1 VYGGITGSF
10 IGLPL
15 VKCHHDLCG
24 NWSRL
29 IRSEFRQYCPNVSV
43 LMDVNW
49 VMLPNAFDLHAKFE
63 DDILEIMYLETHH
76 HLMVDLRNQALIS
89 DDEEIFDKPND
100 CGNNCAL
107 MHMRM
112 YE

>member
-1 VYGGITGSF
+1 
-10 IGLPL
+10 
-15 VKCHHDLCG
+15 
-24 NWSRL
+24 
-29 IRSEFRQYCPNVSV
+29 
-43 LMDVNW
+43 MDVNS
-49 VMLPNAFDLHAKFE
+49 VMLPNVFDLHAKFE

-100 CGNNCAL
+100 CGINCAL